1 MSKGK
6 WRHYKSDDDTKKT
19 NFIGIKVSNQERS
32 KLEQLAI
39 ICNLKLSEYI
49 IASSLY
55 VNDLKIIACREELDK
70 LSEEINS
77 IGVNLNQTTKAL
89 NTLAKSSNQSSNIT
103 IHNSLKEIERVRTQ
117 INKTCRELGNVF
129 AKLEP
134 NRK

>member
-49 IASSLY
+49 VASSLY
-55 VNDLKIIACREELDK
+55 INDLKIIACREELDK
-70 LSEEINS
+70 LSDEINS
-77 IGVNLNQTTKAL
+77 IGVNLNQTAKAL
-89 NTLAKSSNQSSNIT
+89 NTLAKSSSQSSNIT
-103 IHNSLKEIERVRTQ
+103 IHNSLKEIERIRTQ

>member
-6 WRHYKSDDDTKKT
+6 WIRYKGSDNQKKNNIISLRVSDT
-19 NFIGIKVSNQERS
+19 ERV
-32 KLEQLAI
+32 KLQQLAI

-117 INKTCRELGNVF
+117 INITCRELGNVF
-129 AKLEP
+129 TKLEP

>member
-49 IASSLY
+49 VASSLY
-55 VNDLKIIACREELDK
+55 INDLKIIACREELDK

-129 AKLEP
+129 AKLES

>member
-6 WRHYKSDDDTKKT
+6 WRHYKADDDTKKT

-49 IASSLY
+49 VASSLY
-55 VNDLKIIACREELDK
+55 INDLKIIACREELDK
-70 LSEEINS
+70 LSDEINS

-89 NTLAKSSNQSSNIT
+89 NTLAKSSSQSSNIT
-103 IHNSLKEIERVRTQ
+103 IHNSLKEIERIRTQ

>member
-49 IASSLY
+49 VASSLY
-55 VNDLKIIACREELDK
+55 INDLKIIACREELDK
-70 LSEEINS
+70 LSDEINS
-77 IGVNLNQTTKAL
+77 IGVNLNQTAKAL
-89 NTLAKSSNQSSNIT
+89 NTLAKSSSQSSNIT

-117 INKTCRELGNVF
+117 INKTCRELGTVF
-129 AKLEP
+129 VKLEP